1 MDDENREEPDRVD
14 RLFEQLRDE
23 MVQQSDGDIDAD
35 LEDDDITFY
44 GGLLAELPEE
54 AFDHDALAAADR
66 LLEQG
71 EGIAPHHR
79 ERLVAAAD
87 RGIRYRRRTDLPLQS
102 LLEVTRAE
110 RKRDA
115 ATTASSIGVSTE
127 EFLAIESGST
137 PLLDVE
143 AARVAKWIQALEGD
157 QEIALGAVDRS
168 LRLAGSGR
176 SFGRRART
184 ELTPDVIAKY
194 VAEVRAALEAE

>member
-1 MDDENREEPDRVD
+1 MDDEGRQEPDRAD
-14 RLFEQLRDE
+14 RLVEQLREE
-23 MVQQSDGDIDAD
+23 MLQQSDGDTEAD

-44 GGLLAELPEE
+44 GELLAELPEE
-54 AFDHDALAAADR
+54 AFDGDVLAAADR

-87 RGIRYRRRTDLPLQS
+87 RGIRYRRRTELPLQS
-102 LLEVTRAE
+102 LLEIARAE
-110 RKRDA
+110 READA
-115 ATTASSIGVSTE
+115 AATASSIGVSTE
-127 EFLAIESGST
+127 EFLTIESGST

-143 AARVAKWIQALEGD
+143 AARVAKWIQALEAD
-157 QEIALGAVDRS
+157 QEIALEAVERS

-184 ELTPDVIAKY
+184 EVTPDVIAKY
-194 VAEVRAALEAE
+194 VAEVRAALEAK

>member
-1 MDDENREEPDRVD
+1 MDDEDREEPDRVD
-14 RLFEQLRDE
+14 RLLEQLRDE
-23 MVQQSDGDIDAD
+23 MVQQSDGDIEAD
-35 LEDDDITFY
+35 LEDDDISFY

-54 AFDHDALAAADR
+54 ALDRDALAAADR

-87 RGIRYRRRTDLPLQS
+87 RGIRYRRRTELPLQS
-102 LLEVTRAE
+102 LLEITRAD
-110 RKRDA
+110 RKSDA
-115 ATTASSIGVSTE
+115 ATMASSIGVSTD
-127 EFLAIESGST
+127 EFLTIESGST

-143 AARVAKWIQALEGD
+143 AARVAKWIQALEVD
-157 QEIALGAVDRS
+157 QEIALGAVERS

-176 SFGRRART
+176 SFGSRART

>member
-1 MDDENREEPDRVD
+1 MDDEHGQEPDPAD
-14 RLFEQLRDE
+14 RLVEQLREE
-23 MVQQSDGDIDAD
+23 MLQQSDGDVEAD

-44 GGLLAELPEE
+44 GGLLAELPED
-54 AFDHDALAAADR
+54 AFDRDALAAADR

-87 RGIRYRRRTDLPLQS
+87 RGIRYRRRTELPLQS
-102 LLEVTRAE
+102 LLEITRAE
-110 RKRDA
+110 RKSDA
-115 ATTASSIGVSTE
+115 ATTASSLGVSTE
-127 EFLAIESGST
+127 DFLTIESGST

-143 AARVAKWIQALEGD
+143 TARVAKWIQVLEVD
-157 QEIALGAVDRS
+157 QEIALGAVERS

-184 ELTPDVIAKY
+184 ELTPAVIAKY
-194 VAEVRAALEAE
+194 VADVRAALDAE

>member
-1 MDDENREEPDRVD
+1 MDDEDRQEPDCAD
-14 RLFEQLRDE
+14 RLVEQLREE
-23 MVQQSDGDIDAD
+23 MLQQSDGDTEAD

-54 AFDHDALAAADR
+54 AFDGDALAAADR

-71 EGIAPHHR
+71 EGIAPNHR

-87 RGIRYRRRTDLPLQS
+87 RGIRYRRRTELPLQS

-110 RKRDA
+110 READA

-127 EFLAIESGST
+127 EFLSIESGSS

-143 AARVAKWIQALEGD
+143 AVRVAKWIQALEVD
-157 QEIALGAVDRS
+157 QEIALGAIERS

-184 ELTPDVIAKY
+184 EVTPEVIAKY